1 MEGILALS
9 IPILTIVLVTSI
21 ILLRSYLRF
30 RERKILIES
39 NVDPEVIKAIYSQEL
54 KRKNPLGY
62 LKVGIILV
70 CLGIGFGLGEL
81 LSDVT
86 GYSSLF
92 ILMLLSSIGAGYIIV
107 YYLDLKYKEEK
118 NKDKVTD
125 VN

>member
-39 NVDPEVIKAIYSQEL
+39 NVDPEVIKAIYSQEI
-54 KRKNPLGY
+54 KRKNPFGY

-92 ILMLLSSIGAGYIIV
+92 ILILLSSIGAGYIIV